1 MSIEVVYRSVKRACY
16 AGLDSVTM
24 RREVAARV
32 APAVPYD
39 KYAFSTCDPDTG
51 LMTHTVGDGVH
62 SDLARA
68 YVERLYPRYCG
79 CLTIDMARAGV
90 AVFSM
95 VELSPPVRDVLAA
108 HGFDEQLEVSLVA
121 DGRMWGTW
129 CMMRG
134 DDAPP
139 VREAE
144 RALLRRLAPHVA
156 RGLQA
161 AARVDQALAA
171 RGAAADDDAD
181 HAPGILVLDERVR
194 PTLRTAPAAA
204 WLADIADVGLEMPHG
219 LPLAVHALVVRLR
232 AARVDVPGDARVRIR
247 GRSGRWY
254 VLRAS
259 LAEPDAAGER
269 AAVVVVRPAVP
280 REVATLLTRVYGLSA
295 REREVVAAVA
305 RGESTKEIAA
315 ALGLSPHTVLE
326 HLDRACGKI
335 GARGRKALLAKLFF
349 DGYAPLLERPA

>member
-1 MSIEVVYRSVKRACY
+1 MEAVYRSVRRACY
-16 AGLDSVTM
+16 AGFDSVTL

-51 LMTHTVGDGVH
+51 LMTHTVADGVT

-68 YVERLYPRYCG
+68 YVERLYPYHCA
-79 CLTIDMARAGV
+79 CLTMDVPRTGV

-95 VELSPPVRDVLAA
+95 LDLSPPTRDVLAA
-108 HGFDEQLEVSLVA
+108 HGFDEQLQVSLTA
-121 DGRMWGTW
+121 EGRLVGTW
-129 CMMRG
+129 CMMRA

-139 VREAE
+139 PRDAE
-144 RALLRRLAPHVA
+144 RALLRRLIPHVT

-161 AARVDQALAA
+161 AARVDHGLAAA
-171 RGAAADDDAD
+171 RGGAIDDAD
-181 HAPGILVLDERVR
+181 HAPGILVLDARDR
-194 PTLRTAPAAA
+194 PTTRTPLAAA
-204 WLADIADVGLEMPHG
+204 WLDDLADVGLDMPDG

-232 AARVDVPGDARVRIR
+232 AVRADVAADAHVRLR

-259 LAEPDAAGER
+259 LAEPDAYGEC
-269 AAVVVVRPAVP
+269 AIVVVVRPAVP
-280 REVATLLTRVYGLSA
+280 REVATLLTRLYGLST
-295 REREVVAAVA
+295 REREIAAAVA

-326 HLDRACGKI
+326 HIDRACGKI
-335 GARGRKALLAKLFF
+335 GVHGRKALIAKLFF
-349 DGYAPLLERPA
+349 DGYHPLLGQSA